1 MDIRAGEASKC
12 VGNHPTR
19 AVEMTPFACENGNL
33 FGCVSKTS
41 CCEYLAIVKD
51 TRSVRRS
58 EKMTQLSQAP
68 LTALFLVVS
77 LSILYRKHFVCSCFN
92 MLVYISA
99 TGLRSTLNLMLR
111 RPKGKQ
117 NGCFSLSGCRI
128 CVSN

>member
-1 MDIRAGEASKC
+1 
-12 VGNHPTR
+12 
-19 AVEMTPFACENGNL
+19 MTPFACENGNL

-41 CCEYLAIVKD
+41 CCEYLVKD
-51 TRSVRRS
+51 TRS

-68 LTALFLVVS
+68 LTALFVVVS
-77 LSILYRKHFVCSCFN
+77 LSIFIENTFVCSCFN
-92 MLVYISA
+92 MPVYISA

-117 NGCFSLSGCRI
+117 NGCVSLSGCRA